1 MKIAPLF
8 VAECGVLVIG
18 NIVIGFMLIA
28 IMQLTALKDGIPL
41 KSTGENLDIL
51 EFKTRSFRSRALDC
65 LEAVVDNL
73 WKF

>member
-28 IMQLTALKDGIPL
+28 IIQLTALKDGIPL
-41 KSTGENLDIL
+41 KSIGENLDIL
-51 EFKTRSFRSRALDC
+51 EFKTRSFRFQALYC

-73 WKF
+73 

>member
-28 IMQLTALKDGIPL
+28 IIQLTALKDGIPL
-41 KSTGENLDIL
+41 KSIGENLDIL
-51 EFKTRSFRSRALDC
+51 EFKTRSFRFQALYC

>member
-28 IMQLTALKDGIPL
+28 IIQLTALKDGIPL
-41 KSTGENLDIL
+41 KSIGENLDIL
-51 EFKTRSFRSRALDC
+51 EFKTRSFRSRALYC